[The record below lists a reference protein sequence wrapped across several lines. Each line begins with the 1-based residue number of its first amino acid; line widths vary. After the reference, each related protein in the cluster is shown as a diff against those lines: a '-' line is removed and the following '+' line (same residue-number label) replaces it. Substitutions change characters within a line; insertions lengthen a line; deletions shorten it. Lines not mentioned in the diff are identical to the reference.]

1 MERKE
6 GKRNLTSKSSHVTN
20 TISGDE
26 RQCPVSGYQTEI
38 IASSLYSLKDLKLR
52 ILRKSLWNFYAFSLF
67 LFSKNNFRFFS
78 DYLFLSFCIWRNLVA
93 GLRGRTS
100 RRSRLVFATPKGCR
114 PRYLVDTSIKI
125 KRVSGPTHFQR
136 RIYMLFVF
144 YHRQEIV
151 I

>member
-1 MERKE
+1 MSGQRLPDRDYCVIALLSQRVKVEDFEK
-6 GKRNLTSKSSHVTN
+6 KFVKLSCWSK
-20 TISGDE
+20 
-26 RQCPVSGYQTEI
+26 
-38 IASSLYSLKDLKLR
+38 
-52 ILRKSLWNFYAFSLF
+52 AFSLF

-136 RIYMLFVF
+136 RIHMLFVF

-151 I
+151 MYPVCEISFKRIKPPFSF

>member
-1 MERKE
+1 M
-6 GKRNLTSKSSHVTN
+6 
-20 TISGDE
+20 SGQRLPD
-26 RQCPVSGYQTEI
+26 RDYCV
-38 IASSLYSLKDLKLR
+38 IALLSQRVKVEDFEKKFVKLLCW
-52 ILRKSLWNFYAFSLF
+52 IKAFSLF

>member
-1 MERKE
+1 MSPTLFPLMNANVRSAVT
-6 GKRNLTSKSSHVTN
+6 RQRLLRHRSTLSKT
-20 TISGDE
+20 
-26 RQCPVSGYQTEI
+26 
-38 IASSLYSLKDLKLR
+38 
-52 ILRKSLWNFYAFSLF
+52 KSWGFWEKVWNFYAEAKLSRSSFSLKII
-67 LFSKNNFRFFS
+67 SAFFS
-78 DYLFLSFCIWRNLVA
+78 DYFFLSFCIWRNLVA